1 MKGLSILLGLILGA
15 ALSGCSR
22 QPENPKQVDAM
33 KAFVKTDSGTTC
45 ELEVGEN
52 FEIRLPE
59 NPTTGYTWAAVKIPE
74 GLLRPES
81 ESFEAETADPRIVGR
96 GGTKVMVFKALKAGS
111 GELELRLRRPWEK
124 DAFIDSFVLKIT
136 IKGNQ

>member
-1 MKGLSILLGLILGA
+1 MASFCTREPQVPGEKGKPVTTLITV
-15 ALSGCSR
+15 S
-22 QPENPKQVDAM
+22 
-33 KAFVKTDSGTTC
+33 KADHNTTR

-74 GLLRPES
+74 GLLRSES

-96 GGTKVMVFKALKAGS
+96 GGTKVMVFKALRAGS

-124 DAFIDSFVLKIT
+124 EAFIDSFVLKIT
-136 IKGNQ
+136 IKGNH